1 MNLHQ
6 SPTKEPLRSWR
17 TITALVPLLLLLA
30 PMAIARPQSSLQ
42 QVADSSPFRPLDL
55 PTPTDVRTA
64 SGRPGAKYWQQ
75 RVDYKITATL
85 DPARNELRGRETIHY
100 INHSPDALPYLWLFV
115 EQNLCAP
122 NSVTNQ
128 LNQPPLVFLGATFD
142 FSCQGFNGGGRLESL
157 RIAGVDAKHTAYGT
171 TMRIDLATPL
181 ASGASL
187 DIEAVWHFNVPPMGG
202 GRMGHDGPLYEMAQ
216 WYPRMCVYDD
226 VHGWNHE
233 PYIGAGEFYL
243 EYGNFDVSLTVP
255 ASYIVAATGELAN
268 PEQVLTPTQR
278 TRLAAARRSETPV
291 AIISADEVGN
301 MEKTRPRISA
311 PGQAPVV
318 NSARSLT
325 WHFTATNVRDF
336 AFAAGP
342 NFRWDASGYDGI
354 LIEDLYRPSADK
366 WTEVNRMGREAIKYF
381 SEQWYRYPWSHA
393 TTVEGPIEGMEY
405 PMLTFTPNSPARE
418 DQQWVIA
425 HEFGHEWFPMIVGSN
440 ERLYPW
446 MDEGFNTF
454 IDLENAAKYFQGTPY
469 GDSIE
474 VHPLHLYSDHA
485 KPGDEQ
491 ALITNPTQ
499 VRDLFWVGYQ
509 KPALMMQMLR
519 YEVLGKE
526 RFDPAFREYIKAWAF
541 KHPTPA
547 DFFRMMRDESG
558 MDLDWFWRGWI
569 FSTAR
574 LDQVVD
580 SVTARADSGSN
591 VYLANRGTMVMPA
604 ELSLTFADG
613 SRTTVKLPVEMWNL
627 GSQFVYRVLEKKRVT
642 RAEVDQRRA
651 LPDIDRTNNGWPRS
665 SSIRIR

>member
-1 MNLHQ
+1 MRN
-6 SPTKEPLRSWR
+6 
-17 TITALVPLLLLLA
+17 IALLA
-30 PMAIARPQSSLQ
+30 ALFLSAPCGLAHAQTSLA
-42 QVADSSPFRPLDL
+42 QVADSSPFRALDL
-55 PTPTDVRTA
+55 PAPNDVRTG
-64 SGRPGAKYWQQ
+64 SGRPGPKYWQQ
-75 RVDYKITATL
+75 QANYKITATL

-100 INHSPDALPYLWLFV
+100 VNHSPDALPYLWLFV

-122 NSVTNQ
+122 SSITNQ
-128 LNQPPLVFLGATFD
+128 LNQPPLVFLDATFD
-142 FSCQGFNGGGRLESL
+142 FSCQGFNGGLSLESL
-157 RIAGVDAKHTAYGT
+157 RIAGAYLKHTTYGT
-171 TMRIDLATPL
+171 TMRVDLTTPL
-181 ASGASL
+181 PSGAAVDL
-187 DIEAVWHFNVPPMGG
+187 DIRWHFNVPPMGG
-202 GRMGHDGPLYEMAQ
+202 GRMGHDGPLYEIAQ
-216 WYPRMCVYDD
+216 WYPRMAVYDD

-255 ASYIVAATGELAN
+255 RSYIVAATGELAN

-278 TRLAAARRSETPV
+278 TRLAAARRSETSV
-291 AIISADEVGN
+291 AIIGADEVGN
-301 MEKTRPRISA
+301 MEKTRPRVYAQGEHSA
-311 PGQAPVV
+311 LNPVP
-318 NSARSLT
+318 SLT
-325 WHFTATNVRDF
+325 WHYTATNVRDF

-342 NFRWDASGYDGI
+342 NFRWDASGYNGI
-354 LIEDLYRPSADK
+354 LIESLYRPSADK

-405 PMLTFTPNSPARE
+405 PMLTFTPNSPIRE
-418 DQQWVIA
+418 DLQWVIA

-454 IDLENAAKYFQGTPY
+454 IDLGNAAKYFQATPY

-474 VHPLHLYSDHA
+474 VHPLHLYAEHR
-485 KPGDEQ
+485 KNEQ
-491 ALITNPTQ
+491 PLITNPTQ

-519 YEVLGKE
+519 YEVLGKD
-526 RFDPAFREYIKAWAF
+526 RFDAAFREYIKAWAF

-574 LDQVVD
+574 LDQAVD
-580 SVTARADSGSN
+580 SISARPDGGSDIH
-591 VYLANRGTMVMPA
+591 LSNRATMVMPA
-604 ELSLTFADG
+604 EVSITFADG
-613 SRTTVKLPVEMWNL
+613 ARTTVRLPVEMWNL
-627 GSQFVYRVLEKKRVT
+627 GSRFVYRVPEKKRVT
-642 RAEVDQRRA
+642 RAEVDPRHA
-651 LPDIDRTNNGWPRS
+651 LPDIDRTNNLWPRGS
-665 SSIRIR
+665 TGS

>member
-1 MNLHQ
+1 MKLPVLILELLC
-6 SPTKEPLRSWR
+6 SLALFAPTC
-17 TITALVPLLLLLA
+17 TVGA
-30 PMAIARPQSSLQ
+30 QSLQ

-55 PTPTDVRTA
+55 PTPNDVRTG
-64 SGRPGAKYWQQ
+64 SGRPGPKYWQQ
-75 RVDYKITATL
+75 RVDYKIEATL
-85 DPARNELRGRETIHY
+85 DPAKNELRGRETIHY
-100 INHSPDALPYLWLFV
+100 VNRSPDSLPYLWLFV

-122 NSVTNQ
+122 NSITNQ
-128 LNQPPLVFLGATFD
+128 LNQPPLVFLGSTFD
-142 FSCQGFNGGGRLESL
+142 FSCQGFKGGGRMESL
-157 RIAGVDAKHTAYGT
+157 RVNGVDAKRTAYGT
-171 TMRIDLATPL
+171 TMRVDLRAPL
-181 ASGASL
+181 APGKSL
-187 DIEAVWHFNVPPMGG
+187 DIETVWRFNVPAMGG

-216 WYPRMCVYDD
+216 WYPRMVVYDD
-226 VHGWNHE
+226 VRGWNHE

-291 AIISADEVGN
+291 AIITTDEVGD
-301 MEKTRPRISA
+301 MERTRPKVYAVGELSA
-311 PGQAPVV
+311 LNPLP
-318 NSARSLT
+318 SLI

-354 LIEDLYRPSADK
+354 LIESLYRPSATK

-381 SEQWYRYPWSHA
+381 SEQWYPYPWSHA

-405 PMLTFTPNSPARE
+405 PMLTFTPNSPSRE

-454 IDLENAAKYFQGTPY
+454 IDLANAAKYFQGTPY
-469 GDSIE
+469 GDTIE
-474 VHPLHLYSDHA
+474 VHPLHLYAEHA

-491 ALITNPTQ
+491 PLITNPTQ
-499 VRDLFWVGYQ
+499 VRDLFWIGYQ

-519 YEVLGKE
+519 YEVLGKD
-526 RFDPAFREYIKAWAF
+526 RFDAAFREYIKAWAF

-547 DFFRMMRDESG
+547 DFFRMMRDQSG

-569 FSTAR
+569 YSTAR
-574 LDQVVD
+574 LDQAVD
-580 SVTARADSGSN
+580 SVGVRADGGAN
-591 VYLANRGTMVMPA
+591 VYLSNRGTMVMPA
-604 ELSLTFADG
+604 EIALTFSDG
-613 SRTTVKLPVEMWNL
+613 SRTTVNLPVEMWNL
-627 GSQFVYRVLEKKRVT
+627 GSAFVYRVPEKKRVS
-642 RAEVDQRRA
+642 RAQLDPRSA
-651 LPDIDRTNNGWPRS
+651 LPDINRANDAWPR
-665 SSIRIR
+665 